1 VTDPRIIDLRGA
13 PDRDLSEVA
22 AHLRDG
28 GLVAYPT
35 ETVYGLGGS
44 CEPDAVAA
52 LRRVKRRDGQKPFI
66 VLVESVGQIERLHWS
81 EEARTLASIFWP
93 GSVTLILPDPEHVFP
108 VGVRSE
114 SGAVAV
120 RVSPH
125 EVARR
130 LVHEFGAP
138 ITSTSLNAPG
148 RAPARSLAEAINALA
163 DLAADDVILLDAG
176 ALPPSGPSTVID
188 CTTETPVVVRE
199 GAVPV
204 HRLRC
209 AIPEIH
215 GQSN

>member
-1 VTDPRIIDLRGA
+1 MTDPTIIDLRGE
-13 PDRDLSEVA
+13 PDRDLSDVA
-22 AHLRDG
+22 AHLQDG

-44 CEPDAVAA
+44 CEVHAVAA
-52 LRRVKRRDGQKPFI
+52 LRVAKHREAHKPFI
-66 VLVESVGQIERLHWS
+66 VLVDSAEHVARLHWTP
-81 EEARTLASIFWP
+81 EARTLASIFWP
-93 GSVTLILPDPEHVFP
+93 GSVTLILSDPECVFP
-108 VGVRSE
+108 NGVRSD

-125 EVARR
+125 EVVRR
-130 LVHEFGAP
+130 LLLALGGP

-148 RAPARSLAEAINALA
+148 EAPARSCAEAVDALS
-163 DLAADDVILLDAG
+163 DLGAENVMVLDAG
-176 ALPPSGPSTVID
+176 LLPPSGPSTVID

-204 HRLRC
+204 NRLRC

-215 GQSN
+215 GQSS